1 LKPFPYFIHHFS
13 PIPLLAAEK
22 AALELLLVMLVAVAA
37 IMLFAKVA
45 AAVFLVALFV
55 FIV

>member
-1 LKPFPYFIHHFS
+1 M
-13 PIPLLAAEK
+13 LAAEK